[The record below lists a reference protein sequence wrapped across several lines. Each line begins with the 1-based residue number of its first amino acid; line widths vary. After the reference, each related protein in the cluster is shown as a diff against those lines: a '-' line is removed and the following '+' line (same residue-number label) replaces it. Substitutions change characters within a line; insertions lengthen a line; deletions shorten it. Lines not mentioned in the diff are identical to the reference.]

1 MHGQT
6 MSPTLTPL
14 TFPPG
19 GQIVGTGNFAA
30 ANNHNVKVTHMVGG
44 VVQKKIQSITSPNTL
59 PNGSILNGS
68 YLYDF
73 IPSTSSMGNDI
84 LTFEFSNTLDPNP
97 VTYVTAWDLIVIS
110 LHIGDPMTVPTPVP
124 FSSPYQYIAA
134 DVTGNGIINSFDI
147 DKIRQ
152 MILTTSANWKEAS
165 NNMTN
170 WRFFPIGNMIGN
182 LNFTSTFVS
191 DPFSPTL
198 LPQYPAYLGSISK
211 VFNPLDGAD
220 YWAGNGTGIA
230 VKTGDASLDAYNANC
245 FTSLEIVDRGLT
257 SNSTSFSEIIKA
269 GETVK
274 IVLSSPLQSKLSC
287 WQSSFSF
294 DNESIEVLGVNSS
307 KFKGFN
313 KDCHHVQNG
322 NLKMVWFDPQMT
334 SIDQDENCIEVR
346 IKANRDISA
355 QDIFAE
361 FASDSPNNS
370 IFYDPSGYRTDA
382 QFKYE
387 IVKEEPR
394 NESSI
399 FQIIPS
405 VFQDNFTVY
414 TNSKNTVSTGSIS
427 IFDLQGRNIF
437 EKNIEFIDG
446 TAPIVNSELSNMPT
460 GIYFAKILLNS
471 GESSVVKILKQ

>member
-1 MHGQT
+1 
-6 MSPTLTPL
+6 
-14 TFPPG
+14 
-19 GQIVGTGNFAA
+19 
-30 ANNHNVKVTHMVGG
+30 
-44 VVQKKIQSITSPNTL
+44 
-59 PNGSILNGS
+59 
-68 YLYDF
+68 
-73 IPSTSSMGNDI
+73 MGNDI

-110 LHIGDPMTVPTPVP
+110 LHLADPNLVPTATP

-134 DVTGNGIINSFDI
+134 DVNNSKTITDADIIA
-147 DKIRQ
+147 IRK
-152 MILTTSANWKEAS
+152 MILTTSANWTEAS
-165 NNMTN
+165 NDMTN

-198 LPQYPAYLGSISK
+198 LPQYPAYLGSITK
-211 VFNPLDGAD
+211 VFNPMDGAD

-230 VKTGDASLDAYNANC
+230 IKTGDASLDAYNANC

-274 IVLSSPLQSKLSC
+274 IILSSPLQSKLSC
-287 WQSSFSF
+287 WQSSYSF

-313 KDCHHVQNG
+313 KDCYHVQNG
-322 NLKMVWFDPQMT
+322 NLKMFWFDPQMT
-334 SIDQDENCIEVR
+334 SLHQDENCLEVR
-346 IKANRDISA
+346 IKAKKDISA
-355 QDIFAE
+355 QEIFSE

-370 IFYDPSGYRTDA
+370 IFYDPSGNRTDA

-387 IVKEEPR
+387 ILKEEPR
-394 NESSI
+394 NGSSL

-405 VFQDNFTVY
+405 VFQDKFTVY
-414 TNSKNTVSTGSIS
+414 TNSKNTVTSGGIS

-437 EKNIEFIDG
+437 EKSIEFIDG
-446 TAPIVNSELSNMPT
+446 TAPIVNSELSNIPT

-471 GESSVVKILKQ
+471 GESSVVKIVKQ